1 MIKEKIKRT
10 RKRRIHVEMKLRN
23 MKQKGECEEF
33 NKSRVETDFLRKS
46 SSVNEKESR
55 KQTKTIK

>member
-1 MIKEKIKRT
+1 M
-10 RKRRIHVEMKLRN
+10 LRN
-23 MKQKGECEEF
+23 IKQKGECEEF
-33 NKSRVETDFLRKS
+33 NKSRVGFFLPES